1 MVQVGMVCVWW
12 LGVASSP
19 SVANTRI
26 VVMRSRDK
34 DEDDVK
40 EST

>member
-1 MVQVGMVCVWW
+1 MVQVGMVMCV
-12 LGVASSP
+12 VARGGSP

-26 VVMRSRDK
+26 VVMSRDK
-34 DEDDVK
+34 DEEDVK